1 MDDSQDF
8 QFILPLKNGDLLNSR
23 GDQYYVQQ
31 IYTPNEIPDQLLG
44 KSKMNASVWRHRHF
58 SAQYIFRANY
68 VAVSRG

>member
-31 IYTPNEIPDQLLG
+31 IYAPNEIPDQLLG
-44 KSKMNASVWRHRHF
+44 KDTINASVWRHSDTLR
-58 SAQYIFRANY
+58 Q
-68 VAVSRG
+68 